1 MKHWIT
7 VTIVCVWLIGFA
19 FGAQTSSP
27 PEIGVRI
34 AFVDTLGVL
43 QQTEEGRQEIA
54 RIEQLVTQ
62 KQQDLQSQSAELQQ
76 LRERF
81 LSQGQA
87 LNPETRAEM
96 QRSIEEKERHVRR
109 MQEDLEYDVNRR
121 QNDLVNRMRDKILQ
135 VIAEYAE
142 ANGFSAVFTL
152 DPSLP
157 FVAETLDI
165 TGDVIQLYNQ
175 KHGSAASGPPSPAN
189 PFP

>member
-1 MKHWIT
+1 M
-7 VTIVCVWLIGFA
+7 TIVSLWLGGFA
-19 FGAQTSSP
+19 YAAQAPSA

-34 AFVDTLGVL
+34 AFVDTLAVL
-43 QQTEEGRQEIA
+43 QQTEEGRQEIS

-62 KQQDLQSQSAELQQ
+62 KQQDLQSQSTELQQ

-81 LSQGQA
+81 LGQGHA

-96 QRSIEEKERHVRR
+96 QRSIEEKERQVRR

-135 VIAEYAE
+135 VISEYAE
-142 ANGFSAVFTL
+142 ANGLSAVFTL

-175 KHGSAASGPPSPAN
+175 KHGSAASSPPAATN
-189 PFP
+189 PEP